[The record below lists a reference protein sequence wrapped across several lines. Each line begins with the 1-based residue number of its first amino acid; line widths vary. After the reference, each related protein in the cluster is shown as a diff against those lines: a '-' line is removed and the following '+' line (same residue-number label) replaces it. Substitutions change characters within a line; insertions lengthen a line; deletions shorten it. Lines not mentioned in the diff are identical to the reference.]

1 VLQNARSFY
10 TSIAFTRI
18 GVKINLME
26 KFGTLQIIGSLILI
40 LGGIA
45 GIFWYFTKQMEKT
58 FDVFT
63 KQIEERF
70 KIFTDNIEKRF
81 GRCQLLALIDW
92 AG

>member
-1 VLQNARSFY
+1 
-10 TSIAFTRI
+10 
-18 GVKINLME
+18 ME
-26 KFGTLQIIGSLILI
+26 KLGTLQIIGSLILI

-81 GRCQLLALIDW
+81 ETFIHNSEKKV
-92 AG
+92 